1 MSNVSKDD
9 PEKPMTV
16 KLVILGKSL
25 VGKSALT
32 YRYICDK
39 FPNEH
44 DTTVEDQYKVNMT
57 IEGIKCEVEILD
69 TAGQDDYQTMLDT
82 WIENGNCYLLVYSID
97 DSESFTQVKIRY
109 ERISQIKNTEPFS
122 VLLVGNKCDLP
133 ESSRKINNDEVE
145 KYAKSNGLEYLETS
159 ALKTINV
166 KEAFTQVVH
175 DYLLKTKFGGNQKAG
190 TCCPC
195 F

>member
-1 MSNVSKDD
+1 MWGRNIRYSWTRWLSNSV
-9 PEKPMTV
+9 
-16 KLVILGKSL
+16 
-25 VGKSALT
+25 
-32 YRYICDK
+32 RYM
-39 FPNEH
+39 E
-44 DTTVEDQYKVNMT
+44 Q
-57 IEGIKCEVEILD
+57 
-69 TAGQDDYQTMLDT
+69 
-82 WIENGNCYLLVYSID
+82 NGNCYLLVYSID

-133 ESSRKINNDEVE
+133 ESSRKINNEEVE